1 MSTEKNQTTASSLVE
16 QLDTE
21 YVQAAQGD
29 RAQRVQELRAIAA
42 KARGEQEIYPNTLFW
57 VVFLLIVGVP
67 LSLLCLYK
75 LGEIAT
81 HLNDP
86 HFVKD
91 WELVGALAFIGFA
104 SLLAAIMFSRNT
116 KKPWLTFTEQ
126 GLSGRFLVQ
135 PLPWTAIEEYGVI
148 LGEYYFLPMSVTLNL
163 YLHEGAERLVALKS
177 GKPLKRPS
185 LACIVNGKV
194 CGMNGNQFTECFQT
208 WWRAGLAR
216 AELTQMGED

>member
-1 MSTEKNQTTASSLVE
+1 MSTEKKQTAAPSLVG

-29 RAQRVQELRAIAA
+29 RAQRVQGLRAIAA
-42 KARGEQEIYPNTLFW
+42 KAKGEQEIYPGTLCI
-57 VVFLLIVGVP
+57 VVIFLIVGTP
-67 LSLLCLYK
+67 LTLLCLYK

-91 WELVGALAFIGFA
+91 WKLVGGLALIGLPA
-104 SLLAAIMFSRNT
+104 LILAVVYSRSA

-126 GLSGRFLVQ
+126 GLSGSSLVQ
-135 PLPWTAIEEYGVI
+135 PLPWTAIEEYGVVV
-148 LGEYYFLPMSVTLNL
+148 GEYYLVSMSVTLNL

-177 GKPLKRPS
+177 GKPLKRPR
-185 LACIVNGKV
+185 LALKTNGKV
-194 CGMNGNQFTECFQT
+194 RGMNGNKFVECFET
-208 WWRAGLAR
+208 WWHAGLAR
-216 AELTQMGED
+216 AELAQMGEG